1 MVNRSFFVYTVDGE
15 SIMYIFYNNN
25 PAGIRIGDCV
35 VRAISAALQQP
46 WERTYIGLCVEGYM
60 FADMPNSN
68 AVWDSYLRSQGFK
81 RHSLPD
87 TCPACYTVEQF
98 AADYPHGVYV
108 VATGSHAVCIKDGN
122 IYDSWNSSGETATY
136 YYSKE

>member
-1 MVNRSFFVYTVDGE
+1 
-15 SIMYIFYNNN
+15 MYIFVNKN
-25 PAGIRIGDCV
+25 PDGLKIGDCV
-35 VRAISAALQQP
+35 VRAISTALNQS
-46 WERTYIGLCVEGYM
+46 WERTYIGLCVEGFL

-87 TCPACYTVEQF
+87 TCPACYTVADF
-98 AADYPHGVYV
+98 AAEHPDGVYV
-108 VATGSHAVCIKDGN
+108 VATGSHAVCVKHGDIMDN
-122 IYDSWNSSGETATY
+122 WNSSGEIATY